1 MRVLV
6 TGAGG
11 LLGGRI
17 AALLSQDGFDV
28 VAAHRRTPPPPGPR
42 PVAIELQQTDALERL
57 LDAER
62 PGAIVH
68 AAVIGRV
75 EQCQDGPAEA
85 AAVNAA
91 LPATLARLCRERGLR
106 LVAISTDMVFS
117 GDRAPLRED
126 DATGPLSVYGRT
138 KREGEQAVLE
148 ALPTAAVAR
157 VALVC
162 GRGHG
167 PRGTSSEAV
176 AWSLRAGRP
185 ATLFTDEYRTPV
197 DPESVA
203 DAVARLVRR
212 GGAGLFHLGGPERV
226 SRYELGVR
234 VARRLGLD
242 ASLVAASRQDEHRAP
257 EPRPK
262 DVSLDSGRARRE
274 LGWEPRPLDEA
285 LLESRRAPDS

>member
-28 VAAHRRTPPPPGPR
+28 VAAHRRTLPPPGPR

-75 EQCQDGPAEA
+75 EQCRDGPAEA

-212 GGAGLFHLGGPERV
+212 GGAGLFHLGGRERV

-262 DVSLDSGRARRE
+262 DVSLDSGRALRE

-285 LLESRRAPDS
+285 LLESRREPDS